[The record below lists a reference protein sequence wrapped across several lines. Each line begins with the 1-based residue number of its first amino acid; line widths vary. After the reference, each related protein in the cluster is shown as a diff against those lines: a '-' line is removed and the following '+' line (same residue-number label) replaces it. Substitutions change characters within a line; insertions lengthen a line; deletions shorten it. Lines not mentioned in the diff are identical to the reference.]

1 MTSFAVPALAAAVT
15 LLAWSVTLMRASA
28 RRRRVSQQEHGSRSS
43 PRKLP
48 LTLIAA
54 LAIAAVLWGVLDEP
68 LLSSATLVALIG
80 VSRLLRVRR
89 ARRVEDE
96 ELRHAV
102 EAIGTAGRALRS
114 GIPMAGVLRILA
126 DETRGTAREAFR
138 EVLAR
143 ESLGE
148 DLASG
153 IRGVLLRSSV
163 PALRAFG
170 LALIQ
175 HVSAGGNIA
184 DVTDRLAQSL
194 VERTR
199 IRRRTQTILAYG
211 RSASF
216 ALALTPLVAVPMLC
230 ELVDG
235 YAQLLL
241 DTPTGHA
248 LIVSATVLLVL
259 GTVTIQ
265 RLSNVDPIV
274 AGRMA

>member
-1 MTSFAVPALAAAVT
+1 V
-15 LLAWSVTLMRASA
+15 
-28 RRRRVSQQEHGSRSS
+28 G
-43 PRKLP
+43 
-48 LTLIAA
+48 

-68 LLSSATLVALIG
+68 LLSSAMLVAWIG
-80 VSRLLRVRR
+80 VTRLLRVRR

-96 ELRHAV
+96 ELRYAV

-265 RLSNVDPIV
+265 RLSNVEPIV